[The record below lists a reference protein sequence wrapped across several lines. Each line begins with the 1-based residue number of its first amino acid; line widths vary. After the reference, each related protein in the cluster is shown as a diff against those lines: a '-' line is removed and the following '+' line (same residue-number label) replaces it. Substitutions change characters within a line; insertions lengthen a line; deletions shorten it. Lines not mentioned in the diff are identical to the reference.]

1 MQILMVGRLQNL
13 ASGSSPFFQIFYSD
27 HESVGAWCPIH
38 DKGVFG
44 MTGRKRGFTLVEL
57 LVVIAI
63 IGVLVALLLPA
74 IQAAREA
81 ARRSKCQNNI
91 KQFGIALQTYH
102 DALKTFP
109 PGSCTAKNFDDNKA
123 FSSVHTMLLPYF
135 EEEGLKSLI
144 NPKTDW
150 EHQNHIIDPARG
162 PNFASIPATVIP
174 VFNCPSSDGENP
186 KEDKLLTAIFLVGVT
201 GSYKDGQLYGTTQ
214 YIVSK
219 GLYDGWTKN
228 PQKVPKQLRG
238 LFDVNWAVPIRKIS
252 DGTSKTIAM
261 GEGADGSAWD
271 ITGMKSS
278 EIGDINAR
286 YRAVAKTNQGLP
298 YKPWCP
304 WICGQVVFKSV
315 NDAVDLFET
324 GGYASTI
331 EPINKNPVTQNIS
344 SNADDGS
351 NTVSLSQEDP
361 TSGQP
366 YRGGP
371 GAGIANPNGVAWSV
385 SIASGCSANF
395 RSDHS
400 GGAMFLF
407 ADGSVHFLNED
418 ISPTIYQQLST
429 IAGEEV
435 VDVPGE

>member
-1 MQILMVGRLQNL
+1 
-13 ASGSSPFFQIFYSD
+13 
-27 HESVGAWCPIH
+27 
-38 DKGVFG
+38 

-81 ARRSKCQNNI
+81 ARRSKCTNNM

-102 DALKTFP
+102 DSLKTFP
-109 PGSCTAKNFDDNKA
+109 PGGCMPVKSEMRSNDL
-123 FSSVHTMLLPYF
+123 FSSLHTMLLPYF

-150 EHQNHIIDPARG
+150 QHQNSIIDPTKG
-162 PNFASIPATVIP
+162 PNFAVVPATVIP

-186 KEDKLLTAIFLVGVT
+186 HEDKQLTSVFLLGVS
-201 GSYKDGQLYGTTQ
+201 GSYKNGQLYGTTH
-214 YIVSK
+214 YILSK
-219 GLYDGWTKN
+219 GLYDGWTKYG
-228 PQKVPKQLRG
+228 QKVPKQLRG
-238 LFDVNWAVPIRKIS
+238 MFDINWAVPIRKIT

-261 GEGADGSAWD
+261 GEGADGSNWE
-271 ITGMKSS
+271 ITGMQFGQIS
-278 EIGDINAR
+278 DITQR
-286 YRAVAKTNQGLP
+286 YKPVAVTNQGLP

-304 WICGQVVFKSV
+304 WICGQVAFADVVNTSV
-315 NDAVDLFET
+315 ALYES
-324 GGYASTI
+324 GPYASTI
-331 EPINKNPVTQNIS
+331 EPINKNPVT
-344 SNADDGS
+344 
-351 NTVSLSQEDP
+351 NTIACNSETAGVEKSLSLPQEQP
-361 TSGQP
+361 NQP

-371 GAGIANPNGVAWSV
+371 GSGIANPNGSAWFDSNNGGG
-385 SIASGCSANF
+385 SGGCTSNF

-407 ADGSVHFLNED
+407 VDGSVHFLNED
-418 ISPTIYQQLST
+418 ISPTLYQQLST

-435 VDVPGE
+435 VDVPE